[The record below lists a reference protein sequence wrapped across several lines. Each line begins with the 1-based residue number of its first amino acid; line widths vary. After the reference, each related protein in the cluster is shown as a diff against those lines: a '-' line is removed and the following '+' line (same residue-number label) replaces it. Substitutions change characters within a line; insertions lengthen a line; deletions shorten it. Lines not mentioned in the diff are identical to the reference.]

1 MFAPPSIAIPRVLAL
16 FATLTR
22 EEVGSN
28 RPGCKVDLE
37 TDQKQ
42 DGKDGER
49 EGEKDERQESSKSK
63 RGRENE
69 REQR

>member
-1 MFAPPSIAIPRVLAL
+1 MVTMRGRGWRVFAPPSIAMPRVLAL

-37 TDQKQ
+37 TD
-42 DGKDGER
+42 
-49 EGEKDERQESSKSK
+49 
-63 RGRENE
+63 
-69 REQR
+69 